1 MSNNGFKVVLAI
13 LSIIALAGIGG
24 VVYLLLND
32 TDADRALTIEE
43 QVEYSY
49 TTEEI
54 NLDLADN
61 RYVQLK
67 FNILTNNGKAR
78 DEVELREFQFKNILI
93 KETVNL
99 TSDQLQENLSDFED
113 RLRDEMNKLMEE
125 GEITDVYIVGK
136 IVQ

>member
-32 TDADRALTIEE
+32 TDADQALTIEE
-43 QVEYSY
+43 QVKYSY

-67 FNILTNNGKAR
+67 FNILTDNGKAR

>member
-32 TDADRALTIEE
+32 TDADQALTIEE
-43 QVEYSY
+43 QVKYSY